1 MAAYSFGDLIKVK
14 VCYGSTGEVEWM
26 WMRVNS
32 CDNVNRVVLCQ
43 PDNIPLLNT
52 ELRVGQ
58 QLAVSFDKI
67 KACSKAQ
74 RKSVQ

>member
-1 MAAYSFGDLIKVK
+1 MAAYSFGDLIKVE

-52 ELRVGQ
+52 ELRVG
-58 QLAVSFDKI
+58 
-67 KACSKAQ
+67 
-74 RKSVQ
+74 